1 MNHAGN
7 AVERP
12 WGWALGLWMILVI
25 TAVWAPVNLKNSRLM
40 QTNFA
45 DLEHSLVSV
54 WNESAVT
61 AQLSTTRYGAL
72 PIVLTTP
79 FAVIRTQ
86 RMVVARLKHRADY
99 ASRAMRFRAGV
110 KSSPSFLASLALL
123 QASQYSH

>member
-7 AVERP
+7 VVERP
-12 WGWALGLWMILVI
+12 WGWALGLWMISLVMM
-25 TAVWAPVNLKNSRLM
+25 VWGSANIQNSRQI

-45 DLEHSLVSV
+45 AFEHSIMSL
-54 WNESAVT
+54 WNEGAVT
-61 AQLSTTRYGAL
+61 AQLSTTRYEAL

-86 RMVVARLKHRADY
+86 RMMVAKLKHRTEFAN
-99 ASRAMRFRAGV
+99 RVTKFRASI
-110 KSSPSFLASLALL
+110 KSSPSLLTSLALL

>member
-12 WGWALGLWMILVI
+12 WGWALGLWMIFVI
-25 TAVWAPVNLKNSRLM
+25 TAVWGSANLQNSRLI
-40 QTNFA
+40 QTNLA
-45 DLEHSLVSV
+45 DLEHSLVSA
-54 WNESAVT
+54 WNEGAVT
-61 AQLSTTRYGAL
+61 AQLSTTRYDAL

-86 RMVVARLKHRADY
+86 RMVVARLKHRADF
-99 ASRAMRFRAGV
+99 ASRAMKFRASM
-110 KSSPSFLASLALL
+110 KSSPSLLTSLALL

>member
-12 WGWALGLWMILVI
+12 WGWALGLWMIIVI
-25 TAVWAPVNLKNSRLM
+25 TAVWSSANIQNSRLM

-45 DLEHSLVSV
+45 ELGHSVV
-54 WNESAVT
+54 AAWNESAVT
-61 AQLSTTRYGAL
+61 AQLSTTRYDAL

-86 RMVVARLKHRADY
+86 RMAVARLKHRTDFAN
-99 ASRAMRFRAGV
+99 RMTKFRGSL
-110 KSSPSFLASLALL
+110 KSPPSLLTSLALL
-123 QASQYSH
+123 QASQYSR